1 MSLVLTEELEP
12 GILLVTMNRPE
23 RLNALSQ
30 GLIAELIKPILAG
43 TAKPRM
49 GRKPKNW
56 SPIDAHYE
64 TIRKDMQV
72 LFDDLGLAA

>member
-30 GLIAELIKPILAG
+30 GLIAELHDDVRAHQHR
-43 TAKPRM
+43 PRRC
-49 GRKPKNW
+49 GW
-56 SPIDAHYE
+56 
-64 TIRKDMQV
+64 
-72 LFDDLGLAA
+72 